1 MERPLIGDEV
11 SLICPY
17 VLLWVLNSNNMPTAQ
32 YEIKRKCK
40 CCGAIFLAKSLDSY
54 YCSRACSNKGYKQR
68 NALKL
73 QRERWDKVIGE
84 IPDKRDYISVTEAE
98 AVFGVCAKTI
108 RRLINSGKVSSIN
121 LGQRLTRV
129 RKSELMGILP
139 LREEPVDARQTLPKP
154 YNLEPEDCYTIGE
167 IAEKFAIAESTVYSH
182 IRKYSIPIRQ
192 IGRFVYAPK
201 SEIDRIYKDVVKK

>member
-1 MERPLIGDEV
+1 
-11 SLICPY
+11 
-17 VLLWVLNSNNMPTAQ
+17 MPTAQ

-40 CCGAIFLAKSLDSY
+40 CCGATFLAKSLDSY
-54 YCSRACSNKGYKQR
+54 YCSRTCSDKGYKQR
-68 NALKL
+68 KALKQ

-84 IPDKRDYISVTEAE
+84 IPDLRDYISVAEAE
-98 AVFGVCAKTI
+98 AMFGVCAKTI

-121 LGQRLTRV
+121 LGQRLTRI

-139 LREEPVDARQTLPKP
+139 LREELVDTSRALPKP

-167 IAEKFAIAESTVYSH
+167 ISEKFSIGETTVYAH

-201 SEIDRIYKDVVKK
+201 SEIDRLYKDVVKNEEETRQYQVYCQAA

>member
-1 MERPLIGDEV
+1 MLRGDLSCKV
-11 SLICPY
+11 AR
-17 VLLWVLNSNNMPTAQ
+17 LLL
-32 YEIKRKCK
+32 
-40 CCGAIFLAKSLDSY
+40 

>member
-1 MERPLIGDEV
+1 MKEP
-11 SLICPY
+11 
-17 VLLWVLNSNNMPTAQ
+17 W
-32 YEIKRKCK
+32 
-40 CCGAIFLAKSLDSY
+40 
-54 YCSRACSNKGYKQR
+54 
-68 NALKL
+68 
-73 QRERWDKVIGE
+73 
-84 IPDKRDYISVTEAE
+84 
-98 AVFGVCAKTI
+98 
-108 RRLINSGKVSSIN
+108 
-121 LGQRLTRV
+121 
-129 RKSELMGILP
+129 ELMGILP

>member
-1 MERPLIGDEV
+1 
-11 SLICPY
+11 
-17 VLLWVLNSNNMPTAQ
+17 MPTAQ

-40 CCGAIFLAKSLDSY
+40 CCGATFLAKSLDSY
-54 YCSRACSNKGYKQR
+54 YCSRACSDKGYKQR
-68 NALKL
+68 KALKQ

-84 IPDKRDYISVTEAE
+84 IPDLRDYISVAEAE
-98 AVFGVCAKTI
+98 AMFGVCAKTI

-139 LREEPVDARQTLPKP
+139 LREEPVDTSRALPKP

-167 IAEKFAIAESTVYSH
+167 IAGKFSIGETTVYAH

-201 SEIDRIYKDVVKK
+201 SEIDRLYKDVVKK

>member
-1 MERPLIGDEV
+1 
-11 SLICPY
+11 
-17 VLLWVLNSNNMPTAQ
+17 MPTAQ

-54 YCSRACSNKGYKQR
+54 YCSRACSSKGYKQR
-68 NALKL
+68 KALKQ

-84 IPDKRDYISVTEAE
+84 VPDLRDYISVAEAE
-98 AVFGVCAKTI
+98 AMFGVCAKTI

-139 LREEPVDARQTLPKP
+139 LREEPIDTNRALPKP
-154 YNLEPEDCYTIGE
+154 YNLEPENCYTISE

-192 IGRFVYAPK
+192 IGRYVYAPK
-201 SEIDRIYKDVVKK
+201 SEIDHIYKDVLKK

>member
-1 MERPLIGDEV
+1 
-11 SLICPY
+11 
-17 VLLWVLNSNNMPTAQ
+17 MPTAQ

-40 CCGAIFLAKSLDSY
+40 CCGATFLAKSLDSY
-54 YCSRACSNKGYKQR
+54 YCSRACSDKGYKQR
-68 NALKL
+68 KALKQ

-84 IPDKRDYISVTEAE
+84 IPDLRDYISVAEAE
-98 AVFGVCAKTI
+98 AMFGVCAKTI

-139 LREEPVDARQTLPKP
+139 LREEPVDTSRALPKP

-167 IAEKFAIAESTVYSH
+167 IAEKFSIGETTVYAH

-201 SEIDRIYKDVVKK
+201 SEIDRLYKDVVSRPLERL

>member
-1 MERPLIGDEV
+1 MSSYGFLTV
-11 SLICPY
+11 FF
-17 VLLWVLNSNNMPTAQ
+17 MPTAK

-54 YCSRACSNKGYKQR
+54 YCSRACSDKGYKQR
-68 NALKL
+68 KALKQ

-84 IPDKRDYISVTEAE
+84 IPDLRDYISVAEAE
-98 AVFGVCAKTI
+98 AMFGVCAKTI

-139 LREEPVDARQTLPKP
+139 LREEPVDTSRALPKP

-167 IAEKFAIAESTVYSH
+167 IAEKFSIGETTVYAH

-201 SEIDRIYKDVVKK
+201 SEIDRLYKDVVKK